1 MEMEYKQGLIEVKAV
16 PEGKNLFVEGY
27 AAIFGNED
35 SYNDIIVAG
44 AFTKTIAGKEGKRIR
59 LCLQH
64 DMDDVIGKII
74 ELKEDERGLWFR
86 AKISNTTKGRDLAEL
101 IQDEAINE
109 ISIGYRSIVW
119 EIDEV
124 RNVRMLK
131 EVQLYEISFV
141 SRAANPQAVI
151 QTTEIKTE
159 VHEKKVEEMTDEELI
174 EHKKTLEK
182 EIEIRQFKQL
192 IKLLKI
198 I

>member
-174 EHKKTLEK
+174 EQKKTLEK